1 MVGELQRSPGERDTA
16 LGATLR
22 VAAVGDLHVASDSVG
37 RVRPGFE
44 GVAERAD
51 ILLLAGDLTHHG
63 LREEADLLAAEL
75 ADLGIPIVA
84 VLGNHDYHHGEES
97 LIRRILEGRGVCVLE
112 AEAAVFDIAGARVGV
127 GGVKGF
133 GGGFAGACASEF
145 GEPEM
150 KAFIRHTKDAAQRL
164 RSALEG
170 VHCDVRLALTHYAPV
185 KETLMGE
192 RPEIYPFLGSYLLG
206 EAIDHARCDLAMHGH
221 AHRGTERGVSA
232 VGVPVRNVARPVI
245 KQAYRIYHVPV
256 HKEVMPA
263 VVSDVPDAARTW

>member
-1 MVGELQRSPGERDTA
+1 M
-16 LGATLR
+16 R
-22 VAAVGDLHVASDSVG
+22 VAAVGDLHVGSESAG
-37 RVRPGFE
+37 RVRPGLDDIKS
-44 GVAERAD
+44 RAD

-63 LREEADLLAAEL
+63 LRAEGDLLASEL
-75 ADLGIPIVA
+75 EGLGLPIVA
-84 VLGNHDYHHGEES
+84 VFGNHDYHHGEEDY
-97 LIRRILEGRGVCVLE
+97 IRRTLEAAGVVVLE
-112 AEAAVFDIAGARVGV
+112 AEARLFDIGGTTVGV

-150 KAFIRHTKDAAQRL
+150 KAFIRHTKGAAQRL
-164 RSALEG
+164 RVALESLR
-170 VHCDVRLALTHYAPV
+170 CEVRLALTHYAPI

-206 EAIDHARCDLAMHGH
+206 EVIDHARCQLAVHGH

-245 KQAYRIYHVPV
+245 KQAYRIYQVRV
-256 HKEVMPA
+256 HREA
-263 VVSDVPDAARTW
+263 VSVVDW